1 MHNEKVTKLSLLY
14 RGAGQFFSCGYIS
27 LSNILTDTQSIGD
40 AGRRGF
46 VMRVPLAVQRN
57 CVWLLLADQ
66 NTIKKTAF
74 PWSRWHY
81 TSCIASVSFSGF
93 LRTQMH
99 GKWEYFRKSDSKTGP
114 EKSVIVTGVRTTE
127 VNTCWTMKKM
137 GMLEKWSE
145 MDWYNGEKEAR
156 KGGLG
161 LGHHI
166 FYS

>member
-14 RGAGQFFSCGYIS
+14 RGAGQFFLCGYIS

-46 VMRVPLAVQRN
+46 VMRVPLAVQRD

-145 MDWYNGEKEAR
+145 MDWCNGEKEAR

>member
-46 VMRVPLAVQRN
+46 VMRVPLAVQRD

-74 PWSRWHY
+74 PWSRWHS

-93 LRTQMH
+93 LRTRMH
-99 GKWEYFRKSDSKTGP
+99 GKWEYFRKSHSKTGP
-114 EKSVIVTGVRTTE
+114 EKSIIMTVVRTTE
-127 VNTCWTMKKM
+127 VNTWWITRVKM

-145 MDWYNGEKEAR
+145 MDWCNGEKEKR
-156 KGGLG
+156 WFRLG
-161 LGHHI
+161 SSHLI
-166 FYS
+166 YS

>member
-46 VMRVPLAVQRN
+46 VMRVPLAVQRD

-114 EKSVIVTGVRTTE
+114 EKSVIVTGLLKWTHVGLWRRWECWRNGVRWIDVME
-127 VNTCWTMKKM
+127 KKKQ
-137 GMLEKWSE
+137 EKVV
-145 MDWYNGEKEAR
+145 
-156 KGGLG
+156 
-161 LGHHI
+161 
-166 FYS
+166 